1 MSERKID
8 IKRRGKMMGWIGAL
22 AVHLMLII
30 GLLLAGFSIPEPA
43 EEGGMPVLLGQV
55 PEAGGESQLV
65 PVEVAPAT
73 EPAEPSSEPASS
85 VPDEAPLITQEEEES
100 APVKPTPKQEKKKP
114 TPTPTPQPSAAER
127 AEAER
132 KRAEAEKK
140 RVEEARKRAEEEAA
154 RKKREAEEATRKKV
168 AGAFGKGAQ
177 MGNQGTGKGE
187 GQQGAPTGNSNEGA
201 SQGLGGYGS
210 FSLEGR
216 SLGPG
221 GLPKPAYNVADEG
234 KVVVSIVVTP
244 DGAVVSTSIHKST
257 NTVNA
262 ALRKAAEEAARKA
275 RFNRIE
281 GKSNQTGTITYY
293 FNLK

>member
-154 RKKREAEEATRKKV
+154 RKKREAEEATRKAPVKV
-168 AGAFGKGAQ
+168 K
-177 MGNQGTGKGE
+177 
-187 GQQGAPTGNSNEGA
+187 A
-201 SQGLGGYGS
+201 S
-210 FSLEGR
+210 
-216 SLGPG
+216 
-221 GLPKPAYNVADEG
+221 
-234 KVVVSIVVTP
+234 KVRPQATATREP
-244 DGAVVSTSIHKST
+244 
-257 NTVNA
+257 
-262 ALRKAAEEAARKA
+262 RKAWVAMAASPWRDAHWA
-275 RFNRIE
+275 RVDYPNRH
-281 GKSNQTGTITYY
+281 TT
-293 FNLK
+293 

>member
-1 MSERKID
+1 MNKQKID
-8 IKRRGKMMGWIGAL
+8 IKRRGKLMGWMGAL
-22 AVHLMLII
+22 AVHLILII

-55 PEAGGESQLV
+55 PEAGGESRLV

-73 EPAEPSSEPASS
+73 EVPSQPAPPT
-85 VPDEAPLITQEEEES
+85 PDDTPLITQEEEES
-100 APVKPTPKQEKKKP
+100 VPVKPTPKKEEKKP
-114 TPTPTPQPSAAER
+114 TPAPTPQPSAAER
-127 AEAER
+127 AEAE
-132 KRAEAEKK
+132 
-140 RVEEARKRAEEEAA
+140 RKRAEEEAA
-154 RKKREAEEATRKKV
+154 RKKREAEEATRKRV

-177 MGNQGTGKGE
+177 MDNQGNAKGE
-187 GQQGAPTGNSNEGA
+187 GQQGVPTGNSDQGA
-201 SQGLGGYGS
+201 LQGAGGYGS

-221 GLPKPAYNVADEG
+221 GLPKPAYDVADEG
-234 KVVVSIVVTP
+234 KVVVSIVVNP
-244 DGAVVSTSIHKST
+244 DGMVVSTSIHKST

-275 RFNRIE
+275 RFNRID
-281 GKSNQTGTITYY
+281 GKSNQTGTITYN

>member
-1 MSERKID
+1 
-8 IKRRGKMMGWIGAL
+8 MGWIGAF
-22 AVHLMLII
+22 AVHMILII

-55 PEAGGESQLV
+55 PEAGGESRLV
-65 PVEVAPAT
+65 PVEVAPARET
-73 EPAEPSSEPASS
+73 PSEPAPPT
-85 VPDEAPLITQEEEES
+85 PDDTPLITQEEEES
-100 APVKPTPKQEKKKP
+100 VPVKPSPKQEEKKP
-114 TPTPTPQPSAAER
+114 TPAPTPQPSAAER
-127 AEAER
+127 AEAE
-132 KRAEAEKK
+132 
-140 RVEEARKRAEEEAA
+140 RKRAEEEAA

-177 MGNQGTGKGE
+177 MGNQGSSKGE

-201 SQGLGGYGS
+201 SQGTGGYGS

-221 GLPKPAYNVADEG
+221 GLPIPVYNVADEG
-234 KVVVSIVVTP
+234 KVVVSIVVNP
-244 DGAVVSTSIHKST
+244 DGVVVSTSIHKST

-262 ALRKAAEEAARKA
+262 ALRKAAEDAARKA

-281 GKSNQTGTITYY
+281 GKSNQAGTITYY

>member
-1 MSERKID
+1 
-8 IKRRGKMMGWIGAL
+8 MGWIGATI
-22 AVHLMLII
+22 VHLILII
-30 GLLLAGFSIPEPA
+30 GLLLAGFSIPEPT

-55 PEAGGESQLV
+55 PEAGGESRLV

-73 EPAEPSSEPASS
+73 EAPTEADPPT
-85 VPDEAPLITQEEEES
+85 PDDTPLITQEEEES
-100 APVKPTPKQEKKKP
+100 LPSKPAPKKEVKKP
-114 TPTPTPQPSAAER
+114 TPTPTPQPSATER

-132 KRAEAEKK
+132 KRAA
-140 RVEEARKRAEEEAA
+140 EEAA

-177 MGNQGTGKGE
+177 MGNQGNSKGE

-201 SQGLGGYGS
+201 LQGTGGYGS

-234 KVVVSIVVTP
+234 KVVVSIVVNP
-244 DGAVVSTSIHKST
+244 EGIVISTSIHKTT

-262 ALRKAAEEAARKA
+262 TLRKAAEEAARKA

-281 GKSNQTGTITYY
+281 GKGNQTGTITYY